1 MISRRTFIAGAPVAA
16 VFAGRLQA
24 EGIDGKWKAEIQG
37 RDGMTD
43 FYFDFKADGEML
55 SGTVGNDAMGT
66 VDIADGKI
74 EGDKVSFVQM
84 MTRGNFQIRLQYEG
98 TIAGD
103 EIELTRT
110 MQRPGGGGAGAG
122 QRPGGRGGRPGGG
135 QGGQGGGQGGPRG
148 ARQPGQ
154 RGGGQ
159 RPGGAGGGRPQGG
172 GRGGA
177 VTFTAK
183 RVQ

>member
-1 MISRRTFIAGAPVAA
+1 MISRRTFMAGAPVAA
-16 VFAGRLQA
+16 VFAGRLRA

-43 FYFDFKADGEML
+43 FYFEFKADGEML

-98 TIAGD
+98 TLAGD

-110 MQRPGGGGAGAG
+110 MQRPGGG
-122 QRPGGRGGRPGGG
+122 QRPARWRRGG
-135 QGGQGGGQGGPRG
+135 
-148 ARQPGQ
+148 
-154 RGGGQ
+154 
-159 RPGGAGGGRPQGG
+159 GGGRPQGG